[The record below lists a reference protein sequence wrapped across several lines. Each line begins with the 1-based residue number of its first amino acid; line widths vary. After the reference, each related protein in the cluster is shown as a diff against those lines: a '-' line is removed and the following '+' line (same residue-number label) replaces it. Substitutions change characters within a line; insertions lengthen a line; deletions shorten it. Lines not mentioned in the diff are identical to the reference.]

1 MAKKNK
7 ISVKGARVH
16 NLKNVSLDIPKDKL
30 VIFTG
35 LSGSGKSS
43 LAFDTIY
50 AEGQRRYVESLS
62 AYARQFLEQLD
73 KPEVDSLEGLSP
85 AISIDQKNASNNPR
99 STVGTVTEIQ
109 DYLRLLFAN
118 IGVLHCPVSGKPV
131 RKQSAQEIFD
141 ETIQWKKNESLLVLA
156 PLISKQ
162 KGEFHTLFADLRRQG
177 FVRVRVDGELKRL
190 EDCGRLAKFKQHTIE
205 LVIDRMDNE
214 KENHARLFEAIELS
228 LKQSKGLVKIENM
241 ESNEYKVFSEN
252 FVSDKHQFTITELS
266 PRLFSFNSPIG
277 ACPDCRG
284 LGEMMVFEP
293 SYLFDDFDTVY
304 DILNEHINFDG
315 TNYSIRFHAD
325 AERMDIKLNFEAEL
339 QYLTQDEKDFLFYGR
354 YGGEIDV
361 NQKSKSRFGW
371 KFRPR
376 GWEGIINL
384 LRRRYAQT
392 ESDLAREHYQKHMI
406 TKTCSTCSGNRL
418 NIEALAVKI
427 NDTSISE
434 FGNLSIR
441 KAKDLIENL
450 SLTNYERSIAQEL
463 LKEVLERLRFLDN
476 VGLHYLTLNRKANSL
491 SGGEHQRIRLAT
503 QIGSGL
509 TGVLYVLDEPSIG
522 LHQHDND
529 QLIETLKHLRDLGNT
544 VIVVEHDEDTIKAA
558 DHIID
563 IGPKAGV
570 LGGNIIHN
578 GSLKSLLTNKKS
590 ITGQYLSGEK
600 KIKTPK
606 KRRKGHSKQWLELKG
621 ATKNNLKNV
630 NIKLPLGTLT
640 CITGVSGSGK
650 STLIQETLIKAISK
664 ECMREKVEPA
674 PYTSL
679 TGIEHINKVIK
690 IDQSAIGRTP
700 RSNPATYVGV
710 FSAVRDVFAQLPE
723 SKMSGFKPGRF
734 SFNVKGGRCE
744 TCQGAGVTKIEM
756 HFLTDIFVKCA
767 TCKGQRFNDQT
778 LRIKFKD
785 HTINDVLNMTINQA
799 TSLFENIPAIYN
811 KLVVLQEVG
820 LGYITLGQSA
830 TTLSGGEAQ
839 RIKLAKELSKRSTG
853 KTIYMLDEPTTGL
866 HFDDIQ
872 RLLAVLQQLVDAGN
886 TILVIEHNLDIIKS
900 ADYIIDLGP
909 GGGSEGGKIV
919 ASGTPEKIIE
929 SSKSITG
936 KYLKKI
942 LK

>member
-118 IGVLHCPVSGKPV
+118 IGVLHCPISGKPV

-141 ETIQWKKNESLLVLA
+141 ETIQWKKNESILVLA

-177 FVRVRVDGELKRL
+177 FVRVRVDGDIKRL

-205 LVIDRMDNE
+205 LVIDRMENE
-214 KENHARLFEAIELS
+214 KENHTRLFEAIELA
-228 LKQSKGLVKIENM
+228 LKQSKGLVRIENM
-241 ESNEYKVFSEN
+241 ESNDYKVFSEN

-277 ACPDCRG
+277 ACPDCKG
-284 LGEMMVFEP
+284 LGEVMVFDP
-293 SYLFDDFDTVY
+293 SYLFDDFDTVH
-304 DILNEHINFDG
+304 DILNTHINFDG

-325 AERMDIKLNFEAEL
+325 AERMGIQLNFDAEL

-406 TKTCSTCSGNRL
+406 TKTCSTCNGNRL

-427 NDTSISE
+427 NNISISD

-441 KAKDLIENL
+441 KAKDFIENL
-450 SLTNYERSIAQEL
+450 QLTDYERSIAQEL

-563 IGPKAGV
+563 IGPRAGV
-570 LGGNIIHN
+570 LGGEIIHN
-578 GSLKSLLTNKKS
+578 GSLKGLLTNKKS

-600 KIKTPK
+600 QIKTPK
-606 KRRKGHSKQWLELKG
+606 KRRKGHAKQWLELKG

-630 NIKLPLGTLT
+630 NIKVPLGTLT

-650 STLIQETLIKAISK
+650 STLVQETLIKAISK
-664 ECMREKVEPA
+664 ECMKEKVEPA

-710 FSAVRDVFAQLPE
+710 FSAIRDVFAQLPE

-778 LRIKFKD
+778 LRIKFKG

-799 TSLFENIPAIYN
+799 TTIFENIPAIHN

-872 RLLAVLQQLVDAGN
+872 RLLGVLQQLVNAGN

-900 ADYIIDLGP
+900 ADYIVDLGP
-909 GGGSEGGKIV
+909 GGGSEGGSIV
-919 ASGTPEKIIE
+919 AQGTPEKIIT
-929 SSKSITG
+929 SAKSLTG